1 MPKTRLPDT
10 TTSANPVPDAPEL
23 PRIQHRHIE
32 VFRAIMLAGGVTG
45 AAGLLFTSQPT
56 VSRELARL
64 EQLLGYALFERA
76 QGRLRPNARALALW
90 DEVQRSWQG
99 LDRVIERAAAL
110 GRPQGARISV
120 LAMPA
125 LSHALLPNALAR
137 MQAAQGPVAVSVA
150 TQEAPLLQEWMAAQ
164 RYDLGLTEQGEAPPG
179 TRAVLLPALDEV
191 AVLPASHP
199 LAAQPVLQPPDFA
212 GQPFVSLAEGDPY
225 RTQIDAVFAQAGVAR
240 QLLLE
245 THSAIAVCAM
255 VQQGLGVAIVNPFT
269 ARACAGAGLVV
280 RPLAFSIPFQVQAL
294 LPLHRAAVPEVDAL
308 VAALRDSAQS
318 VGDAF
323 YNAAMHS

>member
-1 MPKTRLPDT
+1 MPSRSADLATTNTLPMR
-10 TTSANPVPDAPEL
+10 DAAEL

-64 EQLLGYALFERA
+64 EQLLGYALFERV

-120 LAMPA
+120 LSMPA
-125 LSHALLPNALAR
+125 LSHALLPAALAR
-137 MQAAQGPVAVSVA
+137 MQAAHGPVAVSVA

-164 RYDLGLTEQGEAPPG
+164 RYDLGLVEQGEVPPG
-179 TRAVLLPALDEV
+179 VRAVALPPVDEV
-191 AVLPASHP
+191 AVLPAQHP
-199 LAAQPVLQPPDFA
+199 LAGKKRLQPRDFA
-212 GQPFVSLAEGDPY
+212 DLPFISLADGDPY
-225 RTQIDAVFAQAGVAR
+225 RAQIDQVFAQAKVAR
-240 QLLLE
+240 QMLLE
-245 THSAIAVCAM
+245 THSAVAVCAM
-255 VQQGLGVAIVNPFT
+255 VQQGLGVAIVNPLT
-269 ARACAGAGLVV
+269 ARACAGAELVV
-280 RPLAFSIPFQVQAL
+280 RPLAFSIPFQLQAL
-294 LPLHRAAVPEVDAL
+294 LPLHRAAVQEVEWLVDAL
-308 VAALRDSAQS
+308 VLSIEALA
-318 VGDAF
+318 
-323 YNAAMHS
+323 

>member
-1 MPKTRLPDT
+1 MPSRSADLATTNTLPMR
-10 TTSANPVPDAPEL
+10 DAAEL

-99 LDRVIERAAAL
+99 LDRVIERAATL

-120 LAMPA
+120 LSMPA
-125 LSHALLPNALAR
+125 LSHALLPAALAR
-137 MQAAQGPVAVSVA
+137 MQAAHGPVAVSVA

-164 RYDLGLTEQGEAPPG
+164 RYDLGLVEHSEVPPG
-179 TRAVLLPALDEV
+179 VRAVALPPVDVV
-191 AVLPASHP
+191 AVLPAQHP
-199 LAAQPVLQPPDFA
+199 LAGKKRLQPRDFA
-212 GQPFVSLAEGDPY
+212 DLPFISLADGDPY
-225 RTQIDAVFAQAGVAR
+225 RAQIDQVFAQASVAR
-240 QLLLE
+240 QMLLE
-245 THSAIAVCAM
+245 THSAVAVCAM
-255 VQQGLGVAIVNPFT
+255 VQQGLGVAIVNPLT
-269 ARACAGAGLVV
+269 ARACAGAELVV
-280 RPLAFSIPFQVQAL
+280 RPLAFSIPFQLQAL
-294 LPLHRAAVPEVDAL
+294 LPLHRAAVQEVEWLVDAL
-308 VAALRDSAQS
+308 VLSIEALA
-318 VGDAF
+318 
-323 YNAAMHS
+323 

>member
-1 MPKTRLPDT
+1 MPRHFLADSTAESSVDT
-10 TTSANPVPDAPEL
+10 ASSMPEA

-64 EQLLGYALFERA
+64 EQLLGYALFERVH
-76 QGRLRPNARALALW
+76 GRLRPTARALALW

-120 LAMPA
+120 LSMPA
-125 LSHALLPNALAR
+125 LSHALLPLALAR
-137 MQAAQGPVAVSVA
+137 MQAVHGPVAVSVA

-164 RYDLGLTEQGEAPPG
+164 RYDLGLTEQGEVPPG
-179 TRAVLLPALDEV
+179 VRMVALPAVDEV
-191 AVLPASHP
+191 AVLPAGHA
-199 LAAQPVLQPPDFA
+199 LAQKSRLQPQDFA

-225 RTQIDAVFAQAGVAR
+225 RMQIDRVFADAGVAR
-240 QLLLE
+240 QMLLE
-245 THSAIAVCAM
+245 THSAIAVCAL
-255 VQQGLGVAIVNPFT
+255 VQQGLGVAIVNPLT
-269 ARACAGAGLVV
+269 ARACAAGASMVV
-280 RPLAFSIPFQVQAL
+280 RPLTFSIPFELQAL
-294 LPLHRAAVPEVDAL
+294 LPLHRAAVQEVEWLVDAL
-308 VAALRDSAQS
+308 KQSMAPESA
-318 VGDAF
+318 
-323 YNAAMHS
+323 